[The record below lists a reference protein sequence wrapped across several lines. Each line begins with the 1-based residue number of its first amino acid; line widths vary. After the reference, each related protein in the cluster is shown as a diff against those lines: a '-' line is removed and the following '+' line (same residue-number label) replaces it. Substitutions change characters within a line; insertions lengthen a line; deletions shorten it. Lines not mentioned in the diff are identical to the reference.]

1 MGTEARLHPPGAS
14 RRPRPRRRR
23 LLRGGAR
30 LAFKDGD
37 RCCQRVPPGLLR
49 RRWLN
54 HVFCLSAM
62 SGAFQGLSQYIWN
75 NTKEKKEEENTS
87 KPRSASEKEG
97 NQEEDLS
104 YAGLLKDKINAL
116 TKENEMLQ
124 NMLQHNPWSDT
135 VYEQT
140 QPDFTTNVLIT
151 YENSV
156 LRRMITD
163 VKGINESKKLTE
175 SQKQRYSSLISVNE
189 WFRMNDHPINDII
202 EKESLKSVQGYTRW
216 LLPIVN
222 AMKIMVG
229 GGISLPIWYDF
240 NKGLENKKQDIVK
253 TQCYMKIH
261 WWENPKRI
269 ETKNVIM

>member
-1 MGTEARLHPPGAS
+1 MYCYSTILITANSKWATMNKQIIKEWLKTTKIPLTVISRELNISRNTLYTWMKPESDMRSNNVEKILEVYGNDIKNTQKEYEMGFSDLH
-14 RRPRPRRRR
+14 
-23 LLRGGAR
+23 
-30 LAFKDGD
+30 
-37 RCCQRVPPGLLR
+37 
-49 RRWLN
+49 
-54 HVFCLSAM
+54 
-62 SGAFQGLSQYIWN
+62 
-75 NTKEKKEEENTS
+75 
-87 KPRSASEKEG
+87 
-97 NQEEDLS
+97 QEEDLS